1 MLKKLLSPLGIIVA
15 IVCLGFAIR
24 FAYIQLQTGEGLE
37 AAQTNNQISTKGLFA
52 SSFPNELGENK
63 SLKPYAGKIVVL
75 NFWATWCEP
84 CRDEM
89 PELSAL
95 HTAYQ
100 NQNVV
105 VLGLA
110 IDEVDAIKSFVAETK
125 VSYPLFAAEST
136 GMELATTLGNNK
148 GVLPYTLIIK
158 PDGSIAKTYFGR
170 ISTPLL
176 EKTLSTLIQK

>member
-1 MLKKLLSPLGIIVA
+1 MLKKLLSPVGIIIA
-15 IVCLGFAIR
+15 IICLGLVFR
-24 FAYIQLQTGEGLE
+24 FAYLQLQASERDV
-37 AAQTNNQISTKGLFA
+37 QTSNNISTKGFFA

-63 SLKPYAGKIVVL
+63 NLKPYEGKIVVL

-95 HTAYQ
+95 NSAYLDK
-100 NQNVV
+100 NVV

-110 IDEVDAIKSFVAETK
+110 IDEVDAIKAFVAETK

-136 GMELATTLGNNK
+136 GMELAASLGNDK
-148 GVLPYTLIIK
+148 GVLPFTLIIQ

-170 ISTPLL
+170 ISKPLL
-176 EKTLSTLIQK
+176 EKTLAKLIQK